1 MENNNAPVGGLK
13 RNIISNMCGQ
23 AILMVLSL
31 VSTHLVFHKLG
42 ADVLGVIYFSLT
54 VTFVLIILSD
64 MGLSPTVTREIAAH
78 RHNDSSYVSDLVG
91 SSSVIAWI
99 AYGSSCFLI
108 VLFSPFLIKHWL
120 QIGTIGHHEAIISFA
135 IISAAL
141 LLAIPRVV
149 YGAII
154 AGHER
159 MDMWNVANVAA
170 VGVQQLGMIVVL
182 ALGGTLYAVAVWYGV
197 SGIVGLV
204 IFCAVA
210 SRLSGISPWHLSF
223 RSAVI
228 RRNFHFGSRLFAN
241 TMVGYLVGQVDKWII
256 SKFLPAS
263 TLGYYG
269 VAQGLVSKGSMVPG
283 TIAAAAF
290 PALSTGVGNKDRSGW
305 MGQYLKLQDFTCYVY
320 FPVTGAVAM
329 LGIVVIRYVFNNEIA
344 ELIWRPLLLLAIS
357 QYALGLLT
365 VPFWLAVAFKRPDIS
380 LRTNIWA
387 LLLVVPITVVLVYRY
402 GLIGAAASSV
412 LYAAWQLFYFIPRFC
427 SECLGTSA
435 LLWYRHAG
443 TFSAIGL
450 IAYGLP
456 WIIAWTLGEG
466 LTLMGL
472 VSAYFVGTFA
482 FTWIGW
488 LQAGPGLQAAVRQS
502 VKVLKDDL
510 GG

>member
-1 MENNNAPVGGLK
+1 MVHMVSL
-13 RNIISNMCGQ
+13 RWNILSNMSGQ

-54 VTFVLIILSD
+54 VTFVLIMFSD
-64 MGLSPTVTREIAAH
+64 MGLSPAITREIAAH
-78 RHNDSSYVSDLVG
+78 RHNDSNYVSDLVG
-91 SSSVIAWI
+91 STSVIAWV
-99 AYGSSCFLI
+99 AYGSSCILI

-120 QIGTIGHHEAIISFA
+120 QVGVIGHREAIISFV

-149 YGAII
+149 YGAVI
-154 AGHER
+154 AGYER

-170 VGVQQLGMIVVL
+170 VGIQQLGMIAVL
-182 ALGGTLYAVAVWYGV
+182 ALGGTLFSVAVWYGI
-197 SGIVGLV
+197 SGIAGLA
-204 IFCAVA
+204 IFSAMA
-210 SRLSGISPWHLSF
+210 SQLSGISPWHLSF

-263 TLGYYG
+263 MLGYYG
-269 VAQGLVSKGSMVPG
+269 VAQGLVSKGGIVPSA
-283 TIAAAAF
+283 ISAAAF
-290 PALSTGVGNKDRSGW
+290 PAFSTGIGNKDRSGW
-305 MGQYLKLQDFTCYVY
+305 MGQYLKLQDFTCYIYV
-320 FPVTGAVAM
+320 PVTGAVAM
-329 LGIVVIRYVFNNEIA
+329 LGIVVIRYVFNTEIA
-344 ELIWRPLLLLAIS
+344 DLIWEPLLLLAIS
-357 QYALGLLT
+357 QHVLGLLT
-365 VPFWLAVAFKRPDIS
+365 VPFWLAVALKRPDIS

-435 LLWYRHAG
+435 SLWYRQAG

-450 IAYGLP
+450 VTYGLP
-456 WIIAWTLGEG
+456 WIISWTLGEG
-466 LTLMGL
+466 LTLIGL
-472 VSAYFVGTFA
+472 VSAYFVGTLVFLL
-482 FTWIGW
+482 IGW
-488 LQAGPGLQAAVRQS
+488 SQAGPDLQAAVRQS
-502 VKVLKDDL
+502 VRVLKADL
-510 GG
+510 SR